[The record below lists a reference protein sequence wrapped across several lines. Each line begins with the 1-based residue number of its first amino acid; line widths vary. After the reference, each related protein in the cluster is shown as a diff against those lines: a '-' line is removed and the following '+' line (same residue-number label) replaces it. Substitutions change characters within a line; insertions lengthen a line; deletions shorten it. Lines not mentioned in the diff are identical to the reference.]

1 MEDQA
6 HDEQHHYAVP
16 LFILFAVAAA
26 VTWIVYQK
34 PRRAPARFAGSVDG
48 SSWVA
53 IPPDSRYFSPAGLTS
68 VMRGVRIRE
77 YDADIRERVRDQLNL
92 LGQYCAANSG
102 HVLLASAACAA
113 VALTGLAA
121 VRIET
126 DVLRLFSTR
135 SLGYRAFSSTF
146 APPHDVHAVITSIS
160 HQRETLEWLHDLE
173 SLSKDITVSES
184 HTGWS
189 DVCSAPC
196 DEPVLCFYGPWEV
209 DVPRCPENPRRQAFL
224 GTEAA
229 AVATWTLN
237 AENSAEWER
246 AMRDALLEVSGYLP
260 HKSPT
265 ATVATRRKDLGLHV
279 SVASTRSLDDE
290 LASGPQLS
298 IFLVAAAVIGA
309 SLWRRATCLSI
320 STRRPWYRLYLGTK
334 FGLGVFGVIL
344 IMIGTAA
351 GFGLVGALGVPVDVF
366 SLRIVPMIVLLTST
380 DGISVLSEALED
392 AVAHAQNIKFDGGPS
407 ESELDD
413 EHYCDSL
420 ESESD
425 AVGEIHIRHAPQ
437 VFSDGEVPQLIGTAL
452 KNGGINIML
461 HTVVSV
467 ILLLGFLNT
476 PVMRHIALHG
486 ASAII
491 ITAAL
496 QCTAYVAALAVD
508 TRMALRHGAN
518 QAPKTQSRGL
528 SRRTVTMATLV
539 ILFFSASCAR
549 CICVGF
555 DASSVLPTWSYLHDA
570 LAAGISRPVYF
581 VTQTDRTLG
590 SQCGHHAACERDSLV
605 HTVESHG
612 RCIVSAVDSW
622 ADAYIE
628 WLDPGSG
635 CCMMR
640 NGTYC
645 EPHDQSCTP
654 CMAQRTEG
662 AVPTTPEHVS
672 AWLNATAPGCAS
684 GQAYSDAVR
693 AKYSYYLAQQVQPAT
708 RRAEISSIQRFAA
721 DAGAFAYATDHVF
734 THANSTVLPI
744 VVYLCIVSVV
754 IFGGAAWAFP
764 WQVSALLAA
773 STAVTTIAAL
783 ACMAQAKVEVS
794 ILSLL
799 YLAVCICA
807 ALIAF
812 ARVARAAGSDAV
824 RDASLQSAL
833 GVAGKCAIALA
844 FANAGLG
851 VGWTYV
857 WFGTA
862 AATAW
867 FVHVALPAA
876 LDSAQVSRVV
886 LE

>member
-1 MEDQA
+1 M
-6 HDEQHHYAVP
+6 HDEQHRYAVP
-16 LFILFAVAAA
+16 LFIIFAVAAA
-26 VTWIVYQK
+26 VTWIVYHK
-34 PRRAPARFAGSVDG
+34 PRPVPAGFAGSVDG
-48 SSWVA
+48 SSRVA
-53 IPPDSRYFSPAGLTS
+53 IPPDSRNFPPAGLTS
-68 VMRGVRIRE
+68 VIRDVRIRG
-77 YDADIRERVRDQLNL
+77 YDADTRERVRVQFNL

-102 HVLLASAACAA
+102 HVLLASAVCAA

-135 SLGYRAFSSTF
+135 SSGYRAFSSTF

-196 DEPVLCFYGPWEV
+196 DEPVLCFYGPWEF

-224 GTEAA
+224 GAEAA

-237 AENSAEWER
+237 AVSSAEWER

-298 IFLVAAAVIGA
+298 IILVAAAAFGA
-309 SLWRRATCLSI
+309 SLWRRATCLSV

-334 FGLGVFGVIL
+334 FGLGVFGVII

-351 GFGLVGALGVPVDVF
+351 SFGLTGALGVPVDVF
-366 SLRIVPMIVLLTST
+366 SVRIVPMIVLLTST

-392 AVAHAQNIKFDGGPS
+392 AVARAQNVEFDGGPS
-407 ESELDD
+407 EGELED

-425 AVGEIHIRHAPQ
+425 AVGEIHIRHSQ
-437 VFSDGEVPQLIGTAL
+437 EFSDGGVPQLIGTAL
-452 KNGGINIML
+452 ENGGINILL
-461 HTVVSV
+461 HTAVSV
-467 ILLLGFLNT
+467 ILLLGFLST
-476 PVMRHIALHG
+476 PVMRHIVLHG

-508 TRMALRHGAN
+508 TRMALRHGAH
-518 QAPKTQSRGL
+518 QTPKTQSRGL
-528 SRRTVTMATLV
+528 SKRTVTMATFV
-539 ILFFSASCAR
+539 IFFVSAICAR

-570 LAAGISRPVYF
+570 LAADTSRPVYF

-590 SQCGHHAACERDSLV
+590 SQCGHHAACDRHSLV
-605 HTVESHG
+605 HTIESHG
-612 RCIVSAVDSW
+612 GCIVSAVDSW

-645 EPHDQSCTP
+645 EPHDQSCTA
-654 CMAQRTEG
+654 CMAQSTEG
-662 AVPTTPEHVS
+662 AVPTAPEHAS

-684 GQAYSDAVR
+684 GQTYSGAVR
-693 AKYSYYLAQQVQPAT
+693 AKYSYYLAQQAQPTA
-708 RRAEISSIQRFAA
+708 RRAEISSIQQFAA
-721 DAGAFAYATDHVF
+721 DAGAFSYAADHVF
-734 THANSTVLPI
+734 AHANSAVLPI
-744 VVYLCIVSVV
+744 VVYLCIVSVI
-754 IFGGAAWAFP
+754 IFGAAAWAFP
-764 WQVSALLAA
+764 CQVASLLAV

-783 ACMAQAKVEVS
+783 ACMAQTKVEVS
-794 ILSLL
+794 IISLL

-812 ARVARAAGSDAV
+812 TRVARAAGSDAV

-833 GVAGKCAIALA
+833 CVGGKCALALA

-851 VGWTYV
+851 FGWTCV

-862 AATAW
+862 AASAW
-867 FVHVALPAA
+867 FVHAALPAA
-876 LDSAQVSRVV
+876 LDSAEVSRVV